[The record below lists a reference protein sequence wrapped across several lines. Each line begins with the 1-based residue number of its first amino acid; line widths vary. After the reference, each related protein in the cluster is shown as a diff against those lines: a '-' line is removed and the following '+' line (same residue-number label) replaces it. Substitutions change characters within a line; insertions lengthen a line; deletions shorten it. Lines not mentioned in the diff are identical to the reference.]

1 MCCQCCGRNAEVLF
15 LLNAFACLYCCPIT
29 FSKLA
34 SAQRRGPLPT
44 TFNLVNPQ
52 PAASA
57 GLCMLFAPSFTL
69 TRSRGGTS
77 AGQGLLKGAWR
88 ATPFDEA
95 VAARHSPLGMVQ
107 KSIDAFFKAPAG
119 SAKQDITT
127 AAANSSD
134 GGERASAE
142 GAAGA
147 GAAAV
152 PLSQA
157 AAAATQPP
165 AGEAIGEVQA
175 SEEQRM
181 RAHANR
187 NAALAKQ
194 VATQPCA

>member
-1 MCCQCCGRNAEVLF
+1 
-15 LLNAFACLYCCPIT
+15 
-29 FSKLA
+29 
-34 SAQRRGPLPT
+34 
-44 TFNLVNPQ
+44 
-52 PAASA
+52 
-57 GLCMLFAPSFTL
+57 
-69 TRSRGGTS
+69 
-77 AGQGLLKGAWR
+77 
-88 ATPFDEA
+88 
-95 VAARHSPLGMVQ
+95 MVQ

-134 GGERASAE
+134 GGERSSAE

-157 AAAATQPP
+157 AAATPAATATQPL
-165 AGEAIGEVQA
+165 AGEAVGEVQA